1 MSMSED
7 VAPANTLVSLAEMIV
22 KLDSHV
28 HEAVLKQWEGTFN
41 LPDARALLRAKDS
54 WLLL

>member
-1 MSMSED
+1 MSED